1 MSPDTP
7 DVFRVL
13 DPFLAALPPELRAL
27 ERRTRH
33 EPAFAAA
40 VASLE
45 AMLRAGLTLDDV
57 QGALLLAVLA
67 TKLDETPSPRP
78 GGPDA

>member
-1 MSPDTP
+1 MSPDAP
-7 DVFRVL
+7 DVFRAMGPL
-13 DPFLAALPPELRAL
+13 LAALPPALQALVLRA
-27 ERRTRH
+27 RH

-67 TKLDETPSPRP
+67 TKLEGSP
-78 GGPDA
+78 